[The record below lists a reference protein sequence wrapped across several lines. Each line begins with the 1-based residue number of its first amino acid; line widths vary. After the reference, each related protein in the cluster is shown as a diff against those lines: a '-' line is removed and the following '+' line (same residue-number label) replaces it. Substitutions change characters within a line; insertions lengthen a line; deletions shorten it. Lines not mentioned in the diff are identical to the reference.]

1 MKFSFFI
8 DKNRDEEVIVYTHEK
23 SELIDEIRSL
33 VTSKRTTLYGHAN
46 NEVIVINPSETE
58 CFIVEDNKVY
68 ALSGDS
74 KLRVRERL
82 YQLEEMLPDYFIK
95 INQSC
100 LCNIKK
106 IQKFDVSFSG
116 SLTVIFQS
124 GYRDYVS
131 RRNVKNVKERLGL

>member
-8 DKNRDEEVIVYTHEK
+8 DKDRDEEVIIYAHEE
-23 SELIDEIRSL
+23 SELVDEIKSL
-33 VTSKRTTLYGHAN
+33 VTSRPTTICGYTES
-46 NEVIVINPSETE
+46 EVVVLNPSETE
-58 CFIVEDNKVY
+58 CFIIEDNKVY
-68 ALSGDS
+68 ALQSGGRF
-74 KLRVRERL
+74 RVKERL

-100 LCNIKK
+100 LCNIRE

-116 SLTVIFQS
+116 SLTVIFKS

>member
-1 MKFSFFI
+1 MNFSFFI
-8 DKNRDEEVIVYTHEK
+8 DKDHDEEVIVYTHEE
-23 SELIDEIRSL
+23 SDLINEIRSL
-33 VTSKRTTLYGHAN
+33 VASKRTTLYGYSD

-74 KLRVRERL
+74 KLRVKERL
-82 YQLEEMLPDYFIK
+82 YQLEERLPDYFIK

-100 LCNIKK
+100 LCNIKR
-106 IQKFDVSFSG
+106 ITKFDVSFSG
-116 SLTVIFQS
+116 SLTVIFKS

>member
-8 DKNRDEEVIVYTHEK
+8 DKDHDEEVIVYAHEK
-23 SELIDEIRSL
+23 SELINEIRSL
-33 VTSKRTTLYGHAN
+33 VTSKRTTLYGYADD
-46 NEVIVINPSETE
+46 EVIVINPAETE

-68 ALSGDS
+68 ALSGDN
-74 KLRVRERL
+74 KLRVKERL
-82 YQLEEMLPDYFIK
+82 YQLEEQLPDYFIK

-100 LCNIKK
+100 LCNIKR
-106 IQKFDVSFSG
+106 ITKFDVSFSG
-116 SLTVIFQS
+116 SLTVTFQS

>member
-8 DKNRDEEVIVYTHEK
+8 DKDHDEEVIVYSHEE
-23 SELIDEIRSL
+23 SELINEIRSL
-33 VTSKRTTLYGHAN
+33 VASKQTTLYGYTE

-58 CFIVEDNKVY
+58 CFIIEDNKVY
-68 ALSGDS
+68 AQSGNG
-74 KLRVRERL
+74 KLRVKERL
-82 YQLEEMLPDYFIK
+82 YQLEEILPDHFIK

-100 LCNIKK
+100 LCNIRK

-116 SLTVIFQS
+116 SLRVIFKS
-124 GYRDYVS
+124 GYCDYVS